1 MTRVAY
7 PASGR
12 WLLAA
17 AVVALLLGGCGRKSD
32 TLEVPPE
39 AAPPAPAPAAPP

>member
-7 PASGR
+7 PMSGR
-12 WLLAA
+12 CLLAL
-17 AVVALLLGGCGRKSD
+17 AVAALLLGGCGRKSD

-39 AAPPAPAPAAPP
+39 KTPPTTAAPP